1 MRLPA
6 PIEVATTARGTVRYA
21 LDTAVFVALLP
32 VRVAALITQVE
43 ALLAKVDRVVDE
55 ASRTVTDAQRVA
67 AAAGQVVLSANE
79 TSQAAQ
85 ELLGLYEPIARRGA
99 PLLGKFVHE
108 FSDEELQAAIRMVD
122 ELPALTEAMVTDIMP
137 ILGTLDRVGP
147 DIHNLLDVAK
157 DVREA
162 VIGIPG
168 FSFFR
173 KRGEQKIPSTQ
184 RPDRHAEEEA
194 VERRELPS
202 GESNSSTGARPQR

>member
-6 PIEVATTARGTVRYA
+6 PREVVVTARGSARYA
-21 LDTAVFVALLP
+21 LDAAVFVALLP
-32 VRVAALITQVE
+32 VRVAALISQVE

-55 ASRTVTDAQRVA
+55 ASVTVGDAQRVA
-67 AAAGQVVLSANE
+67 RAAGQVVLAANE
-79 TSQAAQ
+79 TSNAAQ
-85 ELLGLYEPIARRGA
+85 ELLALYEPIARRGA
-99 PLLGKFVHE
+99 PMLGRFVEE
-108 FSDEELQAAIRMVD
+108 FDADELEAAIRMVD
-122 ELPALTEAMVTDIMP
+122 QLPALTEAMVDDIMP

-173 KRGEQKIPSTQ
+173 KRGEHKIDPEKQ
-184 RPDRHAEEEA
+184 PEERAEE
-194 VERRELPS
+194 
-202 GESNSSTGARPQR
+202 